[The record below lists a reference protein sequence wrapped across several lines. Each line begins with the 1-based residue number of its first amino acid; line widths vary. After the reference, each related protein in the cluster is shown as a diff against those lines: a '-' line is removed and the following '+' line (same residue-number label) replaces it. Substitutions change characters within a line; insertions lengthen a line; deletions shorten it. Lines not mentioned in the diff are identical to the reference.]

1 MNRNNEIRL
10 NELPK
15 VNIQRSIFNIPF
27 NHKTSFN
34 VGEVIPFYVGEVLPA
49 STHNIK
55 TSIVARLQTLL
66 NPIMDSLYLDT
77 YWYFVPNRLVLDTW
91 SQIMGEN
98 KDGPWTMDKVEYEV
112 PYLTYPAYGDYDDTP
127 ADATGFDQG
136 TLADYM
142 GVPINVNNTVFDTYY
157 TNKDCPS
164 ALPFRG
170 YAMIINEFFRDQN
183 LQQPVVIHKDNAI
196 RAGKTRVKDPIHN
209 INPKLNY
216 ITDLELG
223 GAPFVAARFHDY
235 FSSCLPAPQ
244 KSPDVS
250 IFGGFNT
257 GDNINQQMGIGP
269 FAPVVT
275 RDNVHTNSDL
285 KIPYETGNKGKYS
298 IRGLL
303 SSYPGA
309 GAEDLVVGSTEYYVN
324 RPTSTAGAMI
334 SGVAQEFV
342 DERYGFIPS
351 NLWAS
356 LNIPEATISQLRLAF
371 QLQKYFEKQ
380 ARGGTRYREYLAEM
394 FGVYNGDARMQVPEY
409 LGGHR
414 IPLSIHQVANTS
426 ESDNAKLG
434 DLGAM
439 SNTSDVHDDVHMS
452 FSEHGFL
459 FGLMVCRY
467 DNTYSQGLER
477 FWSRRTALDYYNP
490 VFANISE
497 QPVYARELSLGVL
510 DDQDPPQPQKPDRIF
525 GYQQPWADYRFKP
538 SRCSSEMRP
547 EATNS
552 LASWHLADDY
562 AAAPYLSAEWIQTDK
577 NIVDRVLSV
586 TSDVANQIFADVFV
600 MDKAV
605 LPMPVHSIP
614 GLADHH

>member
-27 NHKTSFN
+27 GHKTSFN
-34 VGEVIPFYVGEVLPA
+34 VGQVIPFYVQEILPA

-55 TSIVARLQTLL
+55 TSVVARLQTLL
-66 NPIMDSLYLDT
+66 APIMDNLYLDT
-77 YWYFVPNRLVLDTW
+77 YYYFVPNRLVLDTW
-91 SQIMGEN
+91 KNIMGEN
-98 KDGPWTMDKVEYEV
+98 TDGPWTMDKVDYEV
-112 PYLTYPAYGDYDDTP
+112 PYLKYPKYGLDSSIPVDCP
-127 ADATGFDQG
+127 GFEQG
-136 TLADYM
+136 SIADYM
-142 GVPINVNNTVFDTYY
+142 GVPINVNDTLFHEDY
-157 TNKDCPS
+157 TSKDMPS

-183 LQQPVVIHKDNAI
+183 LQQPVVIHKDNVI
-196 RAGKTRVKDPIHN
+196 RVGRTITMASGYTP
-209 INPKLNY
+209 NY
-216 ITDLELG
+216 VTDLELG

-244 KSPDVS
+244 KSQDVS

-257 GDNINQQMGIGP
+257 GDTGSRNTATGIGP

-275 RDNVHTNSDL
+275 RSEAVYYNGPGNVKLDPAQVPMMGYISDGNNSWNVRSTQ
-285 KIPYETGNKGKYS
+285 TGTIQPNAAMY
-298 IRGLL
+298 L
-303 SSYPGA
+303 SGTL
-309 GAEDLVVGSTEYYVN
+309 D
-324 RPTSTAGAMI
+324 
-334 SGVAQEFV
+334 SGN
-342 DERYGFIPS
+342 GFAPS

-371 QLQKYFEKQ
+371 QTQKYFEKM
-380 ARGGTRYREYLAEM
+380 ARGGSRYREYLAEM
-394 FGVYNGDARMQVPEY
+394 FGCYNGDARMQVPEY

-426 ESDNAKLG
+426 ETETAKLG

-459 FGLMVCRY
+459 FGLAVVRY

-497 QPVYARELSLGVL
+497 QPVFARELSLGL
-510 DDQDPPQPQKPDRIF
+510 ADELGAPQSPDRVF
-525 GYQQPWADYRFKP
+525 GYQQPWADYRYKP
-538 SRCSSEMRP
+538 NRCSSEMRP
-547 EATNS
+547 EASNS
-552 LASWHLADDY
+552 LATWHLADDY
-562 AAAPYLSAEWIQTDK
+562 QSAPYLSSEWIQTDK

-586 TSDVANQIFADVFV
+586 TSEVANQVFADFFV

-614 GLADHH
+614 GLVDHH